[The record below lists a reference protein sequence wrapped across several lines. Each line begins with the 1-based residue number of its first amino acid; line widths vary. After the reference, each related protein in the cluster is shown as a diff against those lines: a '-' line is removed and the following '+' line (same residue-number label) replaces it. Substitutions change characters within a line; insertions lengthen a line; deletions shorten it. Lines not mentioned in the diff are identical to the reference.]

1 MTSQD
6 SSDCESSCLE
16 ESEPLKTLST
26 IHAAG
31 RIVSTMMFSE
41 GLCPKAMI
49 GGEEELVQ
57 LYEKEDELIHE
68 HMLSEH
74 QERRREV
81 DQISHLH

>member
-1 MTSQD
+1 
-6 SSDCESSCLE
+6 
-16 ESEPLKTLST
+16 
-26 IHAAG
+26 
-31 RIVSTMMFSE
+31 MMFSE